1 MAVKYNV
8 ADTKLLSNDVGVDKE
23 TKIRVKLRQVLAK
36 YKGPYEES
44 MFDIVQEKYYGFL
57 KQYEED
63 ITDELGNS
71 LLVLYEKK
79 VSSIKIYLEKAKVHF
94 SF

>member
-8 ADTKLLSNDVGVDKE
+8 ADTKLLSNDVGAAKE

-44 MFDIVQEKYYGFL
+44 MLDVVQERYYGFL

-63 ITDELGNS
+63 MTDELGNS
-71 LLVLYEKK
+71 LFVLYEKK
-79 VSSIKIYLEKAKVHF
+79 VSSIKTYLEKAKVHF